1 MARYTS
7 SYGSFVTRL
16 EEVELLRKAAAK
28 KELVDPVGMRDEI
41 NALCRGSI
49 VLLSSHVEAYIK
61 EVGELAL
68 ESFQIKN
75 VNRSKFLSRFFYHIS
90 KDILDDIKD
99 TSDPDK
105 IANKI
110 FHFLGSDSNYWSKTG
125 PFVTQLPSDRFNKG
139 FSNPAFRKVKS
150 YFNRFG
156 YDNYMHDFYEKLRAD
171 ALSTHNMLDHLVDTR
186 NNIAH
191 GDPRATKTPAD
202 LKEMI
207 DMTTRFCRVTDEVFG
222 NWCKTNFCSIR

>member
-7 SYGSFVTRL
+7 SYSSFVTRL
-16 EEVELLRKAAAK
+16 NEVKVLRKSAEK
-28 KELVDPVGMRDEI
+28 KVRINPVRMRDEI

-68 ESFQIKN
+68 DAFYNKS
-75 VNRSKFLSRFFYHIS
+75 VTRSKFSPRFFYYIS
-90 KDILDDIKD
+90 KDTLDELKD
-99 TSDPDK
+99 TSEPDK
-105 IANKI
+105 IANKV
-110 FHFLGSDSNYWSKTG
+110 FSFLKSDFDFWSKTG
-125 PFVTQLPSDRFNKG
+125 PFATQIPPERFNKG
-139 FSNPAFRKVKS
+139 FSNPSFKKVKS

-156 YDNYMHDFYEKLRAD
+156 YEEYSNDFNRKLGAD
-171 ALSTHNMLDHLVDTR
+171 APLTKNTLDHLVDTR

-202 LKEMI
+202 IKEMI
-207 DMTTRFCRVTDEVFG
+207 DIITCFCRVTDQIFG
-222 NWCKTNFCSIR
+222 DWCKTNFCSIR